1 VSDDRAIERSKVERT
16 AAAANY
22 FKLGAGYWP
31 GAAFFSLVELDRHG
45 NSIDAHPVCRACVRE
60 AALTVLVCLQTPN
73 LTPIDLYA
81 ETGVVSGFCSL
92 CHESL

>member
-1 VSDDRAIERSKVERT
+1 MTVAMERSKVERA

-22 FKLGAGYWP
+22 LKLGAAYWP
-31 GAAFFSLVELDRHG
+31 GGAYFSLVQLDRHG

-60 AALTVLVCLQTPN
+60 AALTILVRLQTPN

-92 CHESL
+92 CRESL